1 MSRWLLA
8 ILFLSQV
15 SFAGLSPFVTIEGKV
30 IKKTTESLYLE
41 IDKKKVRIPLR
52 YLPEDSDFAT
62 GDQVAIE
69 LERAHHDEI
78 LELHEQK
85 K

>member
-1 MSRWLLA
+1 MSR
-8 ILFLSQV
+8 LFLVMFFFSQI
-15 SFAGLSPFVTIEGKV
+15 SFAGLSPFVTIQGKV

-41 IDKKKVRIPLR
+41 IGKKKVRIPLR
-52 YLPEDSDFAT
+52 YLGEDNDFKT

-69 LERAHHDEI
+69 LERSQHDEI

-85 K
+85 